1 MITMPLIDEAETLLD
16 EQLMSHLKENFTTH
30 SGLIIDKFGNSWFR
44 WRADGLD
51 SWWRMFEETIDS
63 PMGRKLA
70 NSACDEE
77 EWLLDSGSLDKTGFF
92 RKKKAVNALLHRWEI
107 HGWGTPSLYPPSFQ
121 SVGLNPIFAG
131 ILQADIERINS
142 QRYRMRWEEKSS
154 ESCILQLDKSDYPI
168 TSSKRS
174 VGSFD
179 LGEPYRIEVEEK
191 WKIDGLSHH
200 LLPSGLFKRLESAC
214 SGLNA
219 KISED
224 ERNSWPDEGDGFL
237 SIAIAS
243 KNLFIAGEEIFLAA
257 DADGWMQSCDAFFS
271 PMGFSKPK
279 SVKSIDSNGG
289 IELVYS
295 LVPIPAITI
304 GMLAG
309 AWIRSEGRPV
319 KVGLNRE
326 DDSLKITLES
336 RYELS

>member
-1 MITMPLIDEAETLLD
+1 MPLIDEAETLLD
-16 EQLMSHLKENFTTH
+16 VQLMSHLVNNFTTRN
-30 SGLIIDKFGNSWFR
+30 GLIIDKYGNSWFR

-77 EWLLDSGSLDKTGFF
+77 EWLLNSGSLDHTGFF
-92 RKKKAVNALLHRWEI
+92 RKKKALNSMTHRWKI
-107 HGWGTPSLYPPSFQ
+107 NGWGTPTLNPPSFR

-154 ESCILQLDKSDYPI
+154 ESCVLQLEKSDYPI
-168 TSSKRS
+168 TASKQS
-174 VGSFD
+174 VGSFET
-179 LGEPYRIEVEEK
+179 GEPYLIEVEGD
-191 WKIDGLSHH
+191 WRIDGLSHH
-200 LLPSGLFKRLESAC
+200 LLPSGLFNRLQDSCA
-214 SGLNA
+214 GLNA
-219 KISED
+219 NIGED
-224 ERNSWPDEGDGFL
+224 ERGSWPDESDGFL
-237 SIAIAS
+237 SMAIAS

-257 DADGWMQSCDAFFS
+257 DANGWMQSCDAFFY
-271 PMGFSKPK
+271 PMGFSKPQ

-289 IELVYS
+289 IELIYS
-295 LVPIPAITI
+295 QVSVPAITL

-319 KVGLNRE
+319 KVGLSRDEN
-326 DDSLKITLES
+326 SLIITLQS

>member
-1 MITMPLIDEAETLLD
+1 MPLIDEAETLLD
-16 EQLMSHLKENFTTH
+16 VQLMSHLVNNFTTRN
-30 SGLIIDKFGNSWFR
+30 GLIIDKYGNSWFR

-77 EWLLDSGSLDKTGFF
+77 EWLLNNGSLDHTGFF
-92 RKKKAVNALLHRWEI
+92 RKKKALKSLAHRWKI
-107 HGWGTPSLYPPSFQ
+107 NGWGTPKMNPPSFR
-121 SVGLNPIFAG
+121 STGLNPIFAG

-154 ESCILQLDKSDYPI
+154 ESCVLQLDESDYPI
-168 TSSKRS
+168 TASKQS
-174 VGSFD
+174 VESFET
-179 LGEPYRIEVEEK
+179 GEPYLIEVEED
-191 WKIDGLSHH
+191 WRIDGLSHH
-200 LLPSGLFKRLESAC
+200 LLPSGLFNRLQDSCA
-214 SGLNA
+214 GLNA
-219 KISED
+219 NIGED
-224 ERNSWPDEGDGFL
+224 ERGSWPDESDGFL
-237 SIAIAS
+237 SMAIAS

-271 PMGFSKPK
+271 PMGFSKPQ

-289 IELVYS
+289 IELIYS
-295 LVPIPAITI
+295 QVPVPAITL

-319 KVGLNRE
+319 KVGLSRDEN
-326 DDSLKITLES
+326 SLIITLQS

>member
-1 MITMPLIDEAETLLD
+1 MPLIDEAETLLD
-16 EQLMSHLKENFTTH
+16 MQLMSHIMNNFTTRE
-30 SGLIIDKFGNSWFR
+30 GLIIDKFGNSWFR

-77 EWLLDSGSLDKTGFF
+77 EWLLNSGSLDFTGFF
-92 RKKKAVNALLHRWEI
+92 RKKKALGALKHRWEI
-107 HGWGTPSLYPPSFQ
+107 FGWGTPSLNPASFQ

-142 QRYRMRWEEKSS
+142 ERYRMRWEEKSS
-154 ESCILQLDKSDYPI
+154 ESCALQLDKSDYPI
-168 TSSKRS
+168 TASNQS
-174 VGSFD
+174 VESFD
-179 LGEPYRIEVEEK
+179 IGEPYIPEVEQK
-191 WKIDGLSHH
+191 WRIDGLSHY
-200 LLPSGLFKRLESAC
+200 LLPSGLFKRLQDSCA
-214 SGLNA
+214 GLNA
-219 KISED
+219 NIGED
-224 ERNSWPDEGDGFL
+224 ERASWPDEDDGFL
-237 SIAIAS
+237 SIAVAS

-271 PMGFSKPK
+271 PMGFSKPQ

-295 LVPIPAITI
+295 QVAVPAITL

-309 AWIRSEGRPV
+309 AWVRSEGRPV
-319 KVGLNRE
+319 KVGLLRE
-326 DDSLKITLES
+326 EKLLKITLQS

>member
-1 MITMPLIDEAETLLD
+1 MPLIDEAETLLD
-16 EQLMSHLKENFTTH
+16 VQLMSHLVNNFTTRN
-30 SGLIIDKFGNSWFR
+30 GLIIDKYGNSWFR

-77 EWLLDSGSLDKTGFF
+77 EWLLNSGSLDHTGFF
-92 RKKKAVNALLHRWEI
+92 RKKKALNSLTHRWKI
-107 HGWGTPSLYPPSFQ
+107 NGWGTPTLNPPSFR

-131 ILQADIERINS
+131 ILQADIERIYS

-154 ESCILQLDKSDYPI
+154 ESCVLQLDKSDYPI
-168 TSSKRS
+168 TASKQS
-174 VGSFD
+174 VESFET
-179 LGEPYRIEVEEK
+179 GEPYRIEVEED
-191 WKIDGLSHH
+191 WRIDGLSHH
-200 LLPSGLFKRLESAC
+200 LLPSGLFNRLQDSCA
-214 SGLNA
+214 GLNA
-219 KISED
+219 NIGED
-224 ERNSWPDEGDGFL
+224 ERGSWPDESDGFL
-237 SIAIAS
+237 SMAIAS

-257 DADGWMQSCDAFFS
+257 DANGWMQSCDAFFS
-271 PMGFSKPK
+271 PMGFSKPQ

-289 IELVYS
+289 IELIYS
-295 LVPIPAITI
+295 QVPVPAITL

-319 KVGLNRE
+319 KVGLSRDEN
-326 DDSLKITLES
+326 SLIITLQS

>member
-1 MITMPLIDEAETLLD
+1 MPLIDEAETLLD
-16 EQLMSHLKENFTTH
+16 VQLMSHLVNNFTTRN
-30 SGLIIDKFGNSWFR
+30 GLIIDKYGNSWFR

-77 EWLLDSGSLDKTGFF
+77 EWLLNSGLLDHTGFF
-92 RKKKAVNALLHRWEI
+92 RKKKALNSLTHRWKI
-107 HGWGTPSLYPPSFQ
+107 NGWGTPTLNPPSFR

-154 ESCILQLDKSDYPI
+154 ESCVLQLDKSDYPI
-168 TSSKRS
+168 TASKQS
-174 VGSFD
+174 VESFET
-179 LGEPYRIEVEEK
+179 GEPYLIEVEED
-191 WKIDGLSHH
+191 WRIDGLSHH
-200 LLPSGLFKRLESAC
+200 LLPSGLFNRLQDSCA
-214 SGLNA
+214 GLNA
-219 KISED
+219 NISED
-224 ERNSWPDEGDGFL
+224 ERGSWPDESDGFL
-237 SIAIAS
+237 SMAIAS

-257 DADGWMQSCDAFFS
+257 DANGWMQSCDAFFS
-271 PMGFSKPK
+271 PMGFSKPQ

-289 IELVYS
+289 IELIYS
-295 LVPIPAITI
+295 QVPVPAITL

-319 KVGLNRE
+319 KVGLSRDEN
-326 DDSLKITLES
+326 SLIITLQS